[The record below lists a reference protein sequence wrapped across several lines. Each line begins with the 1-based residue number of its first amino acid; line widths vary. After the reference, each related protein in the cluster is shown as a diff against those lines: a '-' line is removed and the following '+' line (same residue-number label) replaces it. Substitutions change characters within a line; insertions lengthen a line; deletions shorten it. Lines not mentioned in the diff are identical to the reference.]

1 MPLTGQQS
9 HIKEHARYIK
19 KQKLEDHGR
28 SFSKNS
34 GVKQATYL
42 ISVFLPVW

>member
-19 KQKLEDHGR
+19 AETGGSWL
-28 SFSKNS
+28 
-34 GVKQATYL
+34 L
-42 ISVFLPVW
+42 IIAVSVRTVE